1 MAVLF
6 IVLESAFVLWAG
18 SNAWQNIPAIPAEP
32 VAASEADEESKDPD
46 LRRADA
52 LVKEATALLRD
63 AAEGA
68 ELGRRPGNDAAAL
81 TSWLG
86 RVVTK
91 LKQARDVYSSRSGE
105 KADPEIQRRLESI
118 TTLLEG
124 LKVGADPAPSTN
136 GEKK

>member
-1 MAVLF
+1 
-6 IVLESAFVLWAG
+6 VLESAFVLWAG
-18 SNAWQNIPAIPAEP
+18 SNAWQNIPTIPPEP
-32 VAASEADEESKDPD
+32 VAVQEADEESKDPD

-86 RVVTK
+86 RAVTK
-91 LKQARDVYSSRSGE
+91 LKQAREVYSSRTGE
-105 KADPEIQRRLESI
+105 KVDPEIKRRLESI

-124 LKVGADPAPSTN
+124 LKVGSDPAPSSN
-136 GEKK
+136 GQKK